1 MSKPWQEEAYANQR
15 LNLAML
21 WEGSW
26 TKAQGFEPDSGNPTV
41 RDYRGAPRNV
51 AMVEL

>member
-1 MSKPWQEEAYANQR
+1 MSKPWQEEAHANQR
-15 LNLAML
+15 LNLAVR

-26 TKAQGFEPDSGNPTV
+26 TKGQGFEPDSGNPTV
-41 RDYRGAPRNV
+41 RDHRGAWGNV